1 MPGNSWKN
9 VTTLVIALLA
19 ACVAAV
25 FTFSPQVAIFSTTPR
40 IASQILPGN
49 SWKNEAILSTMFRK
63 LSQCSYS
70 NLTAPANGFVN
81 NNRISCQLSF
91 TKSTTLLSAFGIVSV
106 KNFAISPT
114 TFPTVSFTT
123 FQAFTTAVLAVS
135 FDAMNPTIAATA
147 VATNVIINII
157 LLAAIAALTSFC
169 AAAAATSP
177 PSSPFTAATT
187 PLIIDATLN
196 TANPAP
202 IAANKLA
209 IVSPWSAI
217 QPSPSRIL
225 GNTAT
230 IISLAFSTRFPK
242 PVAILSSAPLSS
254 PLVKS
259 VCKSPITF
267 VIFVTAFFNGVS
279 NFS

>member
-1 MPGNSWKN
+1 MPGNS
-9 VTTLVIALLA
+9 
-19 ACVAAV
+19 
-25 FTFSPQVAIFSTTPR
+25 R
-40 IASQILPGN
+40 
-49 SWKNEAILSTMFRK
+49 KNEAILSTIFRK
-63 LSQCSYS
+63 VSQCSYS
-70 NLTAPANGFVN
+70 SLAAPANGFAR

-106 KNFAISPT
+106 KNFSISPT
-114 TFPTVSFTT
+114 TFPTVSFTM
-123 FQAFTTAVLAVS
+123 FQAFTTAALASS
-135 FDAMNPTIAATA
+135 FVATNPTIAATS

-157 LLAAIAALTSFC
+157 GLAAIVILTSFC
-169 AAAAATSP
+169 MAFSATSAAV
-177 PSSPFTAATT
+177 SPCIAVTT

-202 IAANKLA
+202 MAANKLA

-242 PVAILSSAPLSS
+242 PVAILSSALLST

-267 VIFVTAFFNGVS
+267 VIFVTAFLSGVS